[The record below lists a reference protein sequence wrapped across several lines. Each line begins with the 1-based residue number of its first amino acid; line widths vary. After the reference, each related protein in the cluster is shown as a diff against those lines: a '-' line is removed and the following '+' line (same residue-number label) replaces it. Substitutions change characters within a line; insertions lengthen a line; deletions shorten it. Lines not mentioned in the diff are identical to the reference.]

1 MTTSWNAAS
10 YDTHNAFVWQ
20 FGAGVV
26 DLLAPQPGETI
37 IDLGCGTGH
46 LTAQIAQAG
55 AHVMGLDASPEMVA
69 QARRNY
75 PDLRFQVADARDFQV
90 DAPVDAVFSNATLH
104 WVRPPEPAIAC
115 IYRAL
120 KPGGR
125 FVAEL
130 GGKGNI
136 ETLVSTL
143 YASLRAV
150 GYATPEKLNP
160 WYFPSLGEYARLL
173 EQAEFRVAFAAHFDR
188 PTQLDNGA
196 GGMRQWLEMFAG
208 PFLDVVPGER
218 RDEVIERVER
228 AVQRRLWRDGVWTVD
243 YKRLRIVAVKEGS

>member
-1 MTTSWNAAS
+1 MTTTWNAAS

-26 DLLAPQPGETI
+26 DLLAPQAGESI
-37 IDLGCGTGH
+37 LDLGCGTGH
-46 LTAQIAQAG
+46 LTAQIAEVG
-55 AHVMGLDASPEMVA
+55 ADVVGLDASPEMVA
-69 QARRNY
+69 QAQRNY

-90 DAPVDAVFSNATLH
+90 DTPVDAVFSNATLH

-120 KPGGR
+120 KSGGR

-136 ETLVSTL
+136 ETLVSAL
-143 YASLRAV
+143 YEGLRAV
-150 GYATPEKLNP
+150 GYAAPEKLNP

-173 EQAEFRVAFAAHFDR
+173 EQAGFRVAFAAHFDR
-188 PTQLDNGA
+188 PTRLDNGA
-196 GGMRQWLEMFAG
+196 GGLRQWLEMFAG
-208 PFLDVVPGER
+208 PFLDVVAPER

-228 AVQRRLWRDGVWTVD
+228 ATGPTLWRDGMWTVD
-243 YKRLRIVAVKEGS
+243 YKRLRIVGMREA